1 MLIFVMWLFSLLIF
15 IGVFILRK
23 KAPELPRPYKVPLY
37 PIVPIIAILGAIF
50 ILGMTMMTQTK
61 LALIGIGVTL
71 IGIPVYY
78 QKKKKT
84 LRRVKIFQQQTEK
97 VRTRSSRSS
106 CFFLFIICQIKLDKS
121 SL

>member
-1 MLIFVMWLFSLLIF
+1 MMSLGSFDFLTDMLIFVMWLFSLLIF

-78 QKKKKT
+78 QKKKNSKFVYEYKVHV
-84 LRRVKIFQQQTEK
+84 LYLLIFDL
-97 VRTRSSRSS
+97 
-106 CFFLFIICQIKLDKS
+106 LFYS
-121 SL
+121 

>member
-1 MLIFVMWLFSLLIF
+1 MAIQFTDFYRCLYFK
-15 IGVFILRK
+15 K

-78 QKKKKT
+78 QKKKK
-84 LRRVKIFQQQTEK
+84 
-97 VRTRSSRSS
+97 RSEE
-106 CFFLFIICQIKLDKS
+106 
-121 SL
+121 

>member
-1 MLIFVMWLFSLLIF
+1 MAIQFTDFYRCLYFK
-15 IGVFILRK
+15 K

-78 QKKKKT
+78 QKRKNAQKS
-84 LRRVKIFQQQTEK
+84 KIFQQQTEK
-97 VRTRSSRSS
+97 YELGPLDLRAFSISIKQVL
-106 CFFLFIICQIKLDKS
+106 LF
-121 SL
+121 

>member
-1 MLIFVMWLFSLLIF
+1 MAIQFTDFYRCLYFK
-15 IGVFILRK
+15 K

-78 QKKKKT
+78 QKRKT
-84 LRRVKIFQQQTEK
+84 LRRVKYFNNRQKKYELGPLDLRAFSISIKQ
-97 VRTRSSRSS
+97 VL
-106 CFFLFIICQIKLDKS
+106 LF
-121 SL
+121 

>member
-1 MLIFVMWLFSLLIF
+1 MAIQFTDFYRCLYFK
-15 IGVFILRK
+15 K

-78 QKKKKT
+78 QKENAQKS
-84 LRRVKIFQQQTEK
+84 KIFQQQTEK

-106 CFFLFIICQIKLDKS
+106 CFSISIKQVLLF
-121 SL
+121 